1 MIALARWAMDSR
13 RQALIATTVSM
24 AFPLLF
30 WLGAALI
37 ALIVMRE
44 GEKEG
49 RSIAFWAVLPTFAWL
64 AMGDA
69 TPLIVLLGSFFL
81 ATIVRQSNRLDWAM
95 MMSAGIGI
103 VVYFLLP
110 SLLPEVLPLVISNSE
125 DALTQGLQQRPEI
138 AAQLQPL
145 VAPIVQGVLAAL
157 HVLIFILCL
166 LLGRYWHSE
175 LDHPGGFGTEFK
187 QLRLS
192 PWFALLVVLAVLTS
206 EQMQP
211 QLVGL
216 LPLLT
221 VPVALAG
228 LAVFHGVV
236 TITKASSTW
245 MVVFYAA
252 FLVLGP
258 YMYTLLIF
266 VALLDTLINIRTRLK
281 DTAS

>member
-1 MIALARWAMDSR
+1 MIALARWAMTSR
-13 RQALIATTVSM
+13 RQALIATTASM

-37 ALIVMRE
+37 ALVVMRE

-69 TPLIVLLGSFFL
+69 TPLVVLLGSFFL
-81 ATIVRQSNRLDWAM
+81 ATIVRQTNRLDWAI
-95 MMSAGIGI
+95 MMSAGLGI
-103 VVYFLLP
+103 LVYFSLP
-110 SLLPEVLPLVISNSE
+110 ALIPEVLPLVISNSE
-125 DALTQGLQQRPEI
+125 AVLADGLQQRPEI

-192 PWFALLVVLAVLTS
+192 PWFALLIVLAALS
-206 EQMQP
+206 AEQMQP

-221 VPVALAG
+221 VPLAMMG

-245 MVVFYAA
+245 MVVFYAT
-252 FLVLGP
+252 FFIFGP

-266 VALLDTLINIRTRLK
+266 VALLDTLINIRARLK

>member
-1 MIALARWAMDSR
+1 MIALARWAMASR
-13 RQALIATTVSM
+13 RQALIATTACM

-37 ALIVMRE
+37 ALVVSRE

-49 RSIAFWAVLPTFAWL
+49 RSIAFWAILPTFAWL

-69 TPLIVLLGSFFL
+69 TPLVALLGSFFL
-81 ATIVRQSNRLDWAM
+81 ATIVRQSNRLDWAV

-103 VVYFLLP
+103 LMYFILP
-110 SLLPEVLPLVISNSE
+110 SLMPEVLPLVISNSE
-125 DALTQGLQQRPEI
+125 AAVAQGLQQRPDV

-192 PWFALLVVLAVLTS
+192 PWYALLVVLAVLSS

-221 VPVALAG
+221 VPIALVG

-252 FLVLGP
+252 LFVFGP

-266 VALLDTLINIRTRLK
+266 VALLDILLNIRARLK